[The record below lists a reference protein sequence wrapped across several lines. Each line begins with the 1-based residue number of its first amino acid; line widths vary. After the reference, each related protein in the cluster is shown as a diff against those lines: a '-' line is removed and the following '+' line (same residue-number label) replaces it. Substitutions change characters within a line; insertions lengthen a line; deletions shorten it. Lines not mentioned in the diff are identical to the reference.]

1 MVLTM
6 NWSGL
11 AKFIIG
17 LILALSVLI
26 GGSVATAL
34 YFMSKVTAPPPKPV
48 FANDKATVKASRP
61 PDSKTTER
69 TTANDAKPIATPT
82 ITETPSLKPLEPG
95 AYRARVSWS
104 EGLILRSA
112 PYLDAERIGGIE
124 YNQQI
129 VVLEES
135 PDKSWQRIRLEN
147 NQQGW
152 IKAGNTE
159 RVETE
164 E

>member
-1 MVLTM
+1 M
-6 NWSGL
+6 NWFGL
-11 AKFIIG
+11 AKFFIG

-26 GGSVATAL
+26 GGSVATGL
-34 YFMSKVTAPPPKPV
+34 YLMSKVTAPPPKPV
-48 FANDKATVKASRP
+48 FANDRASVKAYRS

-69 TTANDAKPIATPT
+69 AAVNDAKPIATPT
-82 ITETPSLKPLEPG
+82 LSETPSLKPLEPG

-112 PYLDAERIGGIE
+112 PSLDSERVGGID

-129 VVLEES
+129 VVLEEN
-135 PDKSWQRIRLEN
+135 PDKSWQRIRLEDN
-147 NQQGW
+147 KQGW
-152 IKAGNTE
+152 IKAGNIE
-159 RVETE
+159 RVEAE

>member
-1 MVLTM
+1 M
-6 NWSGL
+6 NWFGL
-11 AKFIIG
+11 ARFFIG

-26 GGSVATAL
+26 GGSVATGL
-34 YFMSKVTAPPPKPV
+34 YLMSKVTAPPPKPV
-48 FANDKATVKASRP
+48 FANDRASVKAYRS

-69 TTANDAKPIATPT
+69 AAVNDAKPIATPT
-82 ITETPSLKPLEPG
+82 LSETPSLKPLEPG

-112 PYLDAERIGGIE
+112 PSLDSERVGGID

-129 VVLEES
+129 VVLEEN
-135 PDKSWQRIRLEN
+135 PDKSWQRIRLEDN
-147 NQQGW
+147 KQGW
-152 IKAGNTE
+152 IKAGNIE
-159 RVETE
+159 RVEAE